1 MVTVRIVYCADCGYE
16 PQALELT
23 RALMLQRRAEFASI
37 ELIPFIDGSFE
48 VWVGDELVHAMERD
62 GGFPEPETVIEAL
75 RRQAADHPEGA
86 PAGEE

>member
-62 GGFPEPETVIEAL
+62 GGFPAPELIIENL
-75 RRQAADHPEGA
+75 RRQSEVRQGSSPADQA
-86 PAGEE
+86 